1 MNQTLAKFGK
11 DTLKRLL
18 FQCTEPQINLFKRMY
33 KKPSDNIDELTY
45 HQVVDN
51 MDDSKIDTALSQVE
65 RTIVKNFK
73 KLERIIQKNSN
84 K

>member
-18 FQCTEPQINLFKRMY
+18 FECSDAQVNLFKRMY
-33 KKPSDNIDELTY
+33 KKPSDNIDELTI
-45 HQVVDN
+45 HDVVDN

-65 RTIVKNFK
+65 RTI
-73 KLERIIQKNSN
+73 IKNSN